1 MSMCIEIF
9 FCVYRGLDFRVSFY
23 WGFYFWGGVFF
34 VFFYY
39 VVFSVRWGVVL
50 VIIVDVWVYI
60 EMVYISIYIGVIRGS
75 SRLDDVID
83 FY

>member
-9 FCVYRGLDFRVSFY
+9 FCVYRGLDIRVSFY

-50 VIIVDVWVYI
+50 VIIVDVRVYI